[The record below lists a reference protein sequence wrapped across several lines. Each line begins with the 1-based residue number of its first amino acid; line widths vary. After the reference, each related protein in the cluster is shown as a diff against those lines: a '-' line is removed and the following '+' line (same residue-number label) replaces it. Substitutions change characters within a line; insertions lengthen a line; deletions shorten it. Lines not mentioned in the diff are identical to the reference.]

1 MPVNRT
7 TRREGPHIPPKTRS
21 RTVDEDR
28 RRRGSASTT
37 LRDVAERSGVS
48 VTTASRILNGRTS
61 GIPIRD
67 QTRDRVLAAA
77 ADLGYKPNLL
87 ARGLRGSRSSLIGV
101 IARDVSDPFHIQVLQ
116 GINEV
121 TRAREFRLFL
131 GHVDYRPDV
140 ALSYGSMFER
150 SHADGIIVLG
160 DLVDGTWTLAD
171 LTTHHRFVVG
181 VSDRTGPG
189 AFPGVYS
196 DSHEGTR
203 LALEHLWGL
212 GHRHI
217 VCVSDPAT
225 EDQRLRTD
233 LYRHFMSDHGVGD
246 LAKGYSIG
254 QPDPEPSYRLGLEL
268 FAGDGAGALPTA
280 IFATSDTIAIGLLRA
295 AYQSGVSVPGEL
307 SIIGFDNIAIA
318 AYTVPPLTT
327 ISQSGEELGGRAA
340 SLLLDMIEA
349 DDDAERPADVV
360 LQPTLIVRDSTAPPP
375 GA

>member
-1 MPVNRT
+1 M
-7 TRREGPHIPPKTRS
+7 
-21 RTVDEDR
+21 
-28 RRRGSASTT
+28 
-37 LRDVAERSGVS
+37 
-48 VTTASRILNGRTS
+48 
-61 GIPIRD
+61 
-67 QTRDRVLAAA
+67 LAAA

-101 IARDVSDPFHIQVLQ
+101 IARDVSDPFHIQILQ

-140 ALSYGSMFER
+140 ALTYGSMFER

-181 VSDRTGPG
+181 VSDRVAPG

-212 GHRHI
+212 GHRRI
-217 VCVSDPAT
+217 VCISDPAT
-225 EDQRLRTD
+225 EDQRLRQA
-233 LYRHFMSDHGVGD
+233 LYGAFMQERG
-246 LAKGYSIG
+246 LAELSATHAIG
-254 QPDPEPSYRLGLEL
+254 QPDPGPSYRLGREL
-268 FAGDGAGALPTA
+268 LAGDGARDLPTA

-295 AYQSGVSVPGEL
+295 AYQTGVNVPRQV
-307 SIIGFDNIAIA
+307 SIVGYDNIAIA

-327 ISQSGEELGGRAA
+327 VSQSGEEMGRRAA
-340 SLLLDMIEA
+340 ALLLDMIEA
-349 DDDAERPADVV
+349 DGGSERPDDIV
-360 LQPTLIVRDSTAPPP
+360 LEPTLIVRDSTAP
-375 GA
+375 AAVT